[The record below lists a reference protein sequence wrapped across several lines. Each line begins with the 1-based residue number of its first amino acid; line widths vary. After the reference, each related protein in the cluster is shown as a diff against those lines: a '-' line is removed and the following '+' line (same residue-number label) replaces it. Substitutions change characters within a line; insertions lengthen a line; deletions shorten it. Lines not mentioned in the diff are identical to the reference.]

1 MPPVGF
7 EPAILARDRPQTHAL
22 VRPPVSAKYI
32 LLAVSRM
39 IQYTTK
45 HLPLRLQPNHMQL
58 CSFLSHSIDTAVL
71 IVTRN
76 LNINPT
82 DYCSLISVL
91 ILDIQQ
97 YV

>member
-7 EPAILARDRPQTHAL
+7 EPAILARDRRQTHAL
-22 VRPPVSAKYI
+22 VRPPGSAKYI
-32 LLAVSRM
+32 LLAQSRI

-58 CSFLSHSIDTAVL
+58 FSGVLSHCIDTAVL

-82 DYCSLISVL
+82 D
-91 ILDIQQ
+91 
-97 YV
+97 

>member
-7 EPAILARDRPQTHAL
+7 KPAILARDLQQTHAL
-22 VRPPVSAKYI
+22 VWPPGSAKYI
-32 LLAVSRM
+32 LLAESRM

-45 HLPLRLQPNHMQL
+45 HLLLRLQPNRMQL
-58 CSFLSHSIDTAVL
+58 CSGVLSHSIDTAVL

-82 DYCSLISVL
+82 D
-91 ILDIQQ
+91 
-97 YV
+97 